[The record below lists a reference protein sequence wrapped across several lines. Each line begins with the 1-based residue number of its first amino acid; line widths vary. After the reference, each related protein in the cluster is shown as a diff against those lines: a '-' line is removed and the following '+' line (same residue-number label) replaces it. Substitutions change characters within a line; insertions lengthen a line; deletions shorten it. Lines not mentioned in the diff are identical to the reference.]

1 MTAVPQRG
9 AKNMDNGKRNFLS
22 MLITAAFA
30 APIAIFARA
39 TFAQQG
45 MGRRPPGPPLDPLS
59 NPSGPPPPPAL
70 DPKKIQEH
78 NQKVILED
86 IQKLYK
92 LAGELKDEVEKTD
105 STSTLSLTM
114 VQKAKEVE
122 KLAKQIANLAVG

>member
-1 MTAVPQRG
+1 
-9 AKNMDNGKRNFLS
+9 MDTQKRNFLGV
-22 MLITAAFA
+22 LAAAAMA
-30 APIAIFARA
+30 APVAVLARVA
-39 TFAQQG
+39 LGQQQG
-45 MGRRPPGPPLDPLS
+45 MGRRVPSPTDNMPDPMS
-59 NPSGPPPPPAL
+59 QPPAF

-78 NQKVILED
+78 NQKVILQD

-122 KLAKQIANLAVG
+122 KLAKQIASLAVG

>member
-1 MTAVPQRG
+1 
-9 AKNMDNGKRNFLS
+9 MDNQKRDFLGV
-22 MLITAAFA
+22 LITAALA

-45 MGRRPPGPPLDPLS
+45 IGRRPGPPSTLPDPS
-59 NPSGPPPPPAL
+59 AQPASPPF

-78 NQKVILED
+78 NQRVILED

>member
-1 MTAVPQRG
+1 
-9 AKNMDNGKRNFLS
+9 MDKQKRSL
-22 MLITAAFA
+22 LRTLAAIA
-30 APIAIFARA
+30 IATPIAALARA
-39 TFAQQG
+39 VFAQ
-45 MGRRPPGPPLDPLS
+45 MGRRVPSPSDNMPDPMS
-59 NPSGPPPPPAL
+59 QPAPF

-78 NQKVILED
+78 NQKVILDD
-86 IQKLYK
+86 IRKLYK

>member
-1 MTAVPQRG
+1 
-9 AKNMDNGKRNFLS
+9 MDNQKRDFLS
-22 MLITAAFA
+22 LLVTAAVA
-30 APIAIFARA
+30 APIAIFARV

-45 MGRRPPGPPLDPLS
+45 MGRRPGPPGAPLDPLS
-59 NPSGPPPPPAL
+59 DPSAQPPPF
-70 DPKKIQEH
+70 DPKKIQER
-78 NQKVILED
+78 NQKTILED

-105 STSTLSLTM
+105 SRNTLSLAM